1 MGRFVYDRDA
11 TVEMDDRTLAH
22 LQVVIINK
30 LRRQESFALTLRDD
44 QRTLSVWVCPQTAV
58 QFVYS
63 GNRHPTLNREWI
75 EELAVSANSMGGLR
89 LVPEPSAVAHH
100 ELATPIVEEA
110 VTT

>member
-22 LQVVIINK
+22 LQVVMINK

-63 GNRHPTLNREWI
+63 GNRLPALNREWI
-75 EELAVSANSMGGLR
+75 EELAVSANSVGGLR
-89 LVPEPSAVAHH
+89 LIPEPSAAAHH
-100 ELATPIVEEA
+100 ELAPPVVEQAA
-110 VTT
+110 VT

>member
-22 LQVVIINK
+22 LQVVVINK
-30 LRRQESFALTLRDD
+30 LRRQESFALTLRDE
-44 QRTLSVWVCPQTAV
+44 QRTLSVWLCPQTAI

-63 GNRHPTLNREWI
+63 GNRRPALNREWI

-89 LVPEPSAVAHH
+89 LLPEPLAVAHY
-100 ELATPIVEEA
+100 EPASPVDEDA
-110 VTT
+110 VIT

>member
-1 MGRFVYDRDA
+1 SDRDACCRRGVARAMRVASFSKAGCSMGRFVYDRDA

-63 GNRHPTLNREWI
+63 GNRQPTLQRSSS
-75 EELAVSANSMGGLR
+75 EELASV
-89 LVPEPSAVAHH
+89 
-100 ELATPIVEEA
+100 
-110 VTT
+110 